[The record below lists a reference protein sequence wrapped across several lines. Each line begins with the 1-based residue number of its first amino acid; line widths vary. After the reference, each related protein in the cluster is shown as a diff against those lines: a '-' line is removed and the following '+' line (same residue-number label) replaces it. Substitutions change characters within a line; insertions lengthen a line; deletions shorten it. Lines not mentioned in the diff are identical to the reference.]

1 MSDRSCTP
9 VFGVKPC
16 YRDCFIL
23 VYPFLMKVA
32 LKIALVASNLNLGV
46 FIVIANDKIDLN
58 AQSTKVKH
66 YFHSIS
72 MTTIQ
77 FPSTNTPG
85 IKQQLLTRQSWNWS
99 FQKTTLQSRTLP
111 LQESCSYSR
120 MLLLFFPVCTS
131 MAYYYFD
138 SGTFV
143 KSKSKEIAW
152 LDAFGSVGP
161 HSLVKIPFKLLRLI
175 STLLVMHNTNSMN
188 EHSQK

>member
-1 MSDRSCTP
+1 MR
-9 VFGVKPC
+9 
-16 YRDCFIL
+16 
-23 VYPFLMKVA
+23 VA
-32 LKIALVASNLNLGV
+32 LKIALVTSNLNLGV
-46 FIVIANDKIDLN
+46 FIVITNDKMKLM
-58 AQSTKVKH
+58 QSTKVKH
-66 YFHSIS
+66 YFHGIS

-77 FPSTNTPG
+77 FPLTNTPG

-99 FQKTTLQSRTLP
+99 FQKITLQSRPLP
-111 LQESCSYSR
+111 LQKSCSYSR

-131 MAYYYFD
+131 MAYYCFD

-175 STLLVMHNTNSMN
+175 STLLVNAQYQLY
-188 EHSQK
+188 EWA